1 MTNNRPTNFRVQSMR
16 NKTLPH
22 ASCAGNCPQK
32 GLKTPI
38 SNTYQIERRTSFAQE
53 TARNIKIYSNLKG
66 KKYRLSDNTL
76 NQYGSWAGAPS
87 GYGSSIKNQF

>member
-1 MTNNRPTNFRVQSMR
+1 MSNNRPTNFRVQSMR

-22 ASCAGNCPQK
+22 ASCAGNCISTGIK
-32 GLKTPI
+32 MPI
-38 SNTYQIERRTSFAQE
+38 YNTADIERRTSFVQE
-53 TARNIKIYSNLKG
+53 TARNLKIYSNLKG

-76 NQYGSWAGAPS
+76 NQYGSWSGAPS